1 MKIKR
6 WRYAAV
12 ILERIQN
19 EFRTSDKRNTKL
31 IGIEYKYIFT
41 LPMLRQ
47 IQLYKIY
54 RLTVETYRSIL
65 ITRVR
70 FDPFYSEYYF
80 MFQHAFPCIKMHL
93 ADQGEPNLAKKGKC
107 YGYGSDC

>member
-1 MKIKR
+1 M
-6 WRYAAV
+6 
-12 ILERIQN
+12 
-19 EFRTSDKRNTKL
+19 
-31 IGIEYKYIFT
+31 
-41 LPMLRQ
+41 
-47 IQLYKIY
+47 YKIY

-70 FDPFYSEYYF
+70 FDPFHPEYYF
-80 MFQHAFPCIKMHL
+80 MFQYAFPCIKMHL